1 MNELKLRKLRK
12 IKDIINYLKEKN
24 INITSYK
31 LRKLFLGGNISGI
44 RLDNNFYFYLDE
56 IDRYFNLWV
65 TDKLN
70 MIKTKNHTYN

>member
-31 LRKLFLGGNISGI
+31 LRKLFLGGNVSGI

-56 IDRYFNLWV
+56 IDRYFNL
-65 TDKLN
+65 
-70 MIKTKNHTYN
+70 